1 MIFLVVVAVLFVLLY
16 IRQKTWKALPWPTGA
31 LRPPRYQGHRG
42 YWKGGAQENTLA
54 SFRAAAERGLQMFEL
69 DVRLCKDNVP
79 VVFHDTDLKRIGQR
93 NQNVLDLTSD
103 QLQKYVTAP
112 TLESVLQATDIP
124 TLINIELKTN
134 KAFDG
139 TLEKEVAALVKKY
152 GAEKRV
158 LFSSFNPLAIWRL
171 KRIIPEVPRALLAS
185 QDDEPENKIYLKK
198 LWLAPYIGVHLL
210 HLDQN
215 YWREK
220 EVQAFLKRKIP
231 VALWTVNDQKL
242 AENLLQAGAISIIS
256 DTLL

>member
-1 MIFLVVVAVLFVLLY
+1 MIFLVIVAVVFLFLF
-16 IRQKTWKALPWPTGA
+16 IRQKTWKPLPWPPGA
-31 LRPPRYQGHRG
+31 LRPPAYQGHRG
-42 YWKGGAQENTLA
+42 YWKGGAQENTMA
-54 SFRAAAERGLQMFEL
+54 AFRAAAERGLQMFEL
-69 DVRLCKDNVP
+69 DVRLCKGNVP
-79 VVFHDTDLKRIGQR
+79 VVFHDTDLKRIGHR
-93 NQNVLDLTSD
+93 NQNVLDLTAD
-103 QLQKYVTAP
+103 ELQNYVNAP

-124 TLINIELKTN
+124 MLINIELKTN
-134 KAFDG
+134 RAWDG
-139 TLEKEVAALVKKY
+139 TLEKEVAALVRKY
-152 GAEKRV
+152 RAEKRV

-185 QDDEPENKIYLKK
+185 QEDEPENKIYLKK
-198 LWLAPYIGVHLL
+198 LWLAPYIGVNAL

-242 AENLLQAGAISIIS
+242 AEKLLQAGAISIIS